1 MAKQRPIQV
10 LSDEVINQIA
20 AGEVVDRPASVVKEL
35 IENALDAGATQIDV
49 EVTDGGRQVIAVAD
63 NGCGMGPDDALL
75 SIERHATSKI
85 LDVADIERI
94 QTLGFRGE
102 ALAAIAAVSHFTLT
116 TRPAAALA
124 GTEIILAG
132 GKLVEVKETGCPA
145 GTRIQAR
152 RLFFNVPARRK
163 FLRSDQTELA
173 HIRQVLVV
181 YALAHP
187 GVGLRLVVDGREVYR
202 LAAGATLPE
211 RLREVLGAELARML
225 RPVNFQA
232 EEVTVTGGA
241 GLPAVARPDRSGQ
254 YLFINGR
261 PAGAPVLSHAL
272 GEAYR
277 TLLPP
282 GRYPPVFLFLT
293 MDPALVDVN
302 VHPTKKE
309 VRFRH
314 PGQVRDA
321 LIAALRATLQPAD
334 GRGGDEAARPIP
346 GTVIPPAAETQRLL
360 IPDLPDRRA
369 FSYPRL
375 PMIPSLGGTEGAE
388 LAGSGSKAPEAGVP
402 KSPDVQGS
410 EPPEGRPSAGTAAA
424 APWSWCR
431 VLGQVGGLYVVLE
444 TEDGLVLM
452 DPHAAHERVLYEQF
466 MRQVL
471 AHQVRSQGLLAPES
485 VELMPREVEVINA
498 HREVLRQLG
507 FGLAEFGGAAF
518 IVDALPACLGNA
530 SARSVLAAVAETL
543 QRGGARG
550 GAERWAEEAVAQ
562 AACKA
567 AVKARDTLRLDEI
580 EKLVV
585 TLAGTEMPYTCPH
598 GRPTIIF
605 MSFDELNRKFGRA

>member
-1 MAKQRPIQV
+1 MAEPRPIQV
-10 LSDEVINQIA
+10 LSDQVINQIA

-35 IENALDAGATQIDV
+35 IENAMDAGATQINV
-49 EVTDGGRQVIAVAD
+49 EVVDGGRQLIAVTD
-63 NGCGMGPDDALL
+63 NGCGMGRDDALL
-75 SIERHATSKI
+75 SVERHATSKI
-85 LDVADIERI
+85 RNVADMERI

-102 ALAAIAAVSHFTLT
+102 ALAAIAAVAHFTLAS
-116 TRPAAALA
+116 RPAAELA
-124 GTEIILAG
+124 GTELALVG
-132 GKLVEVKETGCPA
+132 GKLVDVKETGCPA
-145 GTRIQAR
+145 GTSIQVR

-163 FLRSDQTELA
+163 FLRSDATELA
-173 HIRQVLVV
+173 HVRQVLVM

-187 GVGLRLVVDGREVYR
+187 GVGFRLVVDGREVYR
-202 LAAGATLPE
+202 LAAGASLAE
-211 RLREVLGAELARML
+211 RLRELLGADLARML
-225 RPVNFQA
+225 RPVSFQA
-232 EEVTVTGGA
+232 AEVTVSGGA
-241 GLPAVARPDRSGQ
+241 GLPAAARQDRSGQ

-272 GEAYR
+272 HEAYR
-277 TLLPP
+277 TLLPA
-282 GRYPPVFLFLT
+282 GRYPAVFLFLT
-293 MDPALVDVN
+293 LDPALVDVN

-314 PGQVRDA
+314 PAAVRDA
-321 LIAALRATLQPAD
+321 LIAALRAALQA
-334 GRGGDEAARPIP
+334 
-346 GTVIPPAAETQRLL
+346 PAAGDDAGLSPAGAAAPPTPAFAGQRLL
-360 IPDLPDRRA
+360 IPDLPDHRA

-375 PMIPSLGGTEGAE
+375 PMVAPAAAGGVQPPGLAPPAGHPPGDDAGRAAPSPAP
-388 LAGSGSKAPEAGVP
+388 AG
-402 KSPDVQGS
+402 
-410 EPPEGRPSAGTAAA
+410 AA

-485 VELMPREVEVINA
+485 VELLPREMEAIGA
-498 HREVLRQLG
+498 HRDKLRQMG
-507 FGLAEFGGAAF
+507 FGLAEFGGTAF
-518 IVDALPACLGNA
+518 IVDALPACLGNV
-530 SARSVLAAVAETL
+530 SARSVLTAVAATL
-543 QRGGARG
+543 QQGGVRGGT
-550 GAERWAEEAVAQ
+550 ERWAEDSVAQ

-567 AVKARDTLRLDEI
+567 AVKARDTLRLEEI

-585 TLAGTEMPYTCPH
+585 ALAGTEMPYTCPH